1 MTDVTVITPPDNL
14 LNDVF
19 KILLIYPS
27 VEIRKSISNILM
39 NSTKTINLYLY
50 DEDTVVN
57 PEWLLQHT
65 KICDLTIIDVDNCN
79 PIIKNLASFI
89 ISNPNTFYLTNDELT
104 PYNMLSA
111 NRVYDLYWIESY
123 LKEE

>member
-123 LKEE
+123 LNEE

>member
-65 KICDLTIIDVDNCN
+65 KICNLTIIDVDNCN

>member
-27 VEIRKSISNILM
+27 VEIRKSISSILM
-39 NSTKTINLYLY
+39 NSTKTVNLYLY